1 MKLFVPLVDPYKW
14 YNNDDMM
21 LSWPVCDGLV
31 AEVEEA
37 ETATWALDG
46 NTPSQ
51 EAMPLILENVY
62 LDLLIL
68 KAPSLCVGSLAPCGS
83 E

>member
-1 MKLFVPLVDPYKW
+1 
-14 YNNDDMM
+14 M
-21 LSWPVCDGLV
+21 LSWPVCNGVV

-51 EAMPLILENVY
+51 EALPLILENMH

-68 KAPSLCVGSLAPCGS
+68 KARSLCVGSLAPSGS

>member
-1 MKLFVPLVDPYKW
+1 M
-14 YNNDDMM
+14 
-21 LSWPVCDGLV
+21 

-51 EAMPLILENVY
+51 EALPLILENMH

-68 KAPSLCVGSLAPCGS
+68 KARSLCVGSLAPSGS